1 MSAVTQDYI
10 ENYIR
15 SLIKNR
21 DSSLIYMEEYA
32 RQNHVP
38 IIQKDSANLLEFFIT
53 LLRPKKILE
62 LGTAIGYSSII
73 MSKCAGPNT
82 KITTVER
89 DEKLIQQASINIK
102 NFGLENNINILQGD
116 CLDIL
121 KNLDGEFDIIFMDA
135 GKSHYKDYF
144 PYCAGLL
151 KEGGIIISDNV
162 LFRGMVASD
171 ELFKRRMVTIIKKM
185 RKYLEMLS
193 NNDEFITSVIPMGD
207 GIAVTT
213 RRNLNE

>member
-15 SLIKNR
+15 SLIKNS
-21 DSSLIYMEEYA
+21 DNSLVFMEEYA
-32 RQNHVP
+32 ELNHVP
-38 IIQKDSANLLEFFIT
+38 IIQKDSANLLEFFIR

-73 MSKCAGPNT
+73 MTKCAGPDV

-89 DEKLIQQASINIK
+89 DEKLVEQATMNIK
-102 NFGLENNINILQGD
+102 KFGFENNIAILKGD

-121 KNLDGEFDIIFMDA
+121 KNLDDEYDIIFMDA

-144 PYCAGLL
+144 PYCAGML
-151 KEGGIIISDNV
+151 KKGGIIISDNV

-193 NNDEFITSVIPMGD
+193 NDDEFITSVIPMGD

-213 RRNLNE
+213 RRN